1 MSEEDTFKNMDN
13 INIDNTPFYKRRVF
27 LIAAAAGLI
36 LIAIIIIVAATSGN
50 GKDSKDG
57 GKDSTDDGKDSKE
70 NICVIGEEM
79 YCLTCVKNSRKCAT
93 CNPGFIV
100 NENYNNGERCDIDY
114 SINATYKT
122 EKDNEEIDLLDS
134 KYKDIITGLIVDG
147 VKKDIIS
154 YKYKFPKAGSYTV
167 LLKTNLENIS
177 TLSGMFASNRNIIY
191 IGTTKLF
198 NIATIVNMEQMFS
211 ECPFLETANLLNL
224 QGQNLQKMDKLFY
237 GCSSLKKVDLLNF
250 KASQLN
256 SISEMFLGC
265 VSLTSVNLLNF
276 SPEKLEST
284 ESMFSDLPSL
294 TYINL
299 LNFKAENLK
308 YMNKMFYNCQS
319 LKSINLLNF
328 ESNSL
333 VSMDEMCFNCYK
345 LTSINLGNAI
355 TPNLESLTKMLGNCN
370 SLQKVNLDMT
380 TEKVKNMDQM
390 FYNCQALTSF
400 EFGKNFKASDTLSLK
415 EMFYNCSSLE
425 KFNYNFNTFT
435 VSNIEKMFYKCSSL
449 TRINLEVFTN
459 TENAHSMDEMFYYC
473 NKLTSIDIS
482 TFTTSLTSIKLFNEL
497 PSNGKITVKENFLS
511 LIKDQIPS
519 SWKTSTTK

>member
-1 MSEEDTFKNMDN
+1 
-13 INIDNTPFYKRRVF
+13 
-27 LIAAAAGLI
+27 
-36 LIAIIIIVAATSGN
+36 
-50 GKDSKDG
+50 
-57 GKDSTDDGKDSKE
+57 
-70 NICVIGEEM
+70 
-79 YCLTCVKNSRKCAT
+79 VKNSKKCAT
-93 CNPGFIV
+93 CNPGFII
-100 NENYNNGERCDIDY
+100 NDNYNKGEKCDIDY
-114 SINATYKT
+114 SINAIYKT

-134 KYKDIITGLIVDG
+134 KYKDIITELIVDG
-147 VKKDIIS
+147 VKKEIS
-154 YKYKFPKAGSYTV
+154 TKYKFPKAGSNTV

-198 NIATIVNMEQMFS
+198 NIAAIVNMEQMFS

-294 TYINL
+294 THINL

-390 FYNCQALTSF
+390 FYNCKALTSF

-415 EMFYNCSSLE
+415 EMFYNCSS
-425 KFNYNFNTFT
+425 
-435 VSNIEKMFYKCSSL
+435 
-449 TRINLEVFTN
+449 
-459 TENAHSMDEMFYYC
+459 
-473 NKLTSIDIS
+473 
-482 TFTTSLTSIKLFNEL
+482 
-497 PSNGKITVKENFLS
+497 
-511 LIKDQIPS
+511 
-519 SWKTSTTK
+519 